1 MHRGGE
7 PCGELHACSYPHV
20 IAQVWTDFPSPGSG
34 HPRPASGFTMLSTAG
49 DRPGYDGPTGQPS
62 FRPSCGQHPPHPPHA
77 ESRRVVARVGAYG
90 DAARIGGCRSSGSF
104 TASGRRMP
112 RGDTENAFPRA
123 AGADGTVLVRA
134 HVPARPSGPQGPL
147 LRAHSGRLRPR
158 GVRALCRDWGSRA
171 DRYRASKSALAF
183 GPGGRQ
189 AQRAYHDAVRDLV
202 VPAMGIRG
210 GRRGRRG
217 SVRTRARAAGAVA
230 ALSRAR
236 TPAPATGADSR
247 RGQASW
253 TTRAVVRAAM
263 RTVTAARPATW
274 TRVREGPRGA

>member
-77 ESRRVVARVGAYG
+77 PRRVGACGCPSRRVWRRGQGRRLPVERQLHGLRVGGCLEETPRTPSSALQEPTGPCWCVPTSRG
-90 DAARIGGCRSSGSF
+90 DQAAR
-104 TASGRRMP
+104 
-112 RGDTENAFPRA
+112 
-123 AGADGTVLVRA
+123 
-134 HVPARPSGPQGPL
+134 GPL
-147 LRAHSGRLRPR
+147 PRAHSGRLRPR

-247 RGQASW
+247 AGVRRAGRRGPW
-253 TTRAVVRAAM
+253 
-263 RTVTAARPATW
+263 
-274 TRVREGPRGA
+274 